1 LGDKWNWRYTVMVV
15 LSTLFL
21 VVLWLVALSVLR
33 PQTEAS
39 QVTSTPQPNATS
51 DSQTVEARVVR
62 VIETGQIE
70 LTPGQSQAVQRL
82 EVEIVSGPL
91 RGERVEV
98 EHGGMSLTNE
108 YTLYQ
113 EGDHVLATVSNL
125 PDGRRMLMVTDFV
138 RTGALALLGLVFVG
152 VTVLVS
158 GWKGV
163 RALIGLA
170 VSFVVLLG
178 FVLPQILSGHDPV
191 LVSVAGSFVL
201 LAVTLYLTQ
210 GWALK
215 THAALLGVFFSL
227 LLTGALASFAVSLAR
242 LSGFG
247 SEEAMFLQ
255 AAGTQ
260 VNLRGLLLAGMIV
273 GTLGVLD
280 DVIVGQASAV
290 MELAEANPAL
300 RGAWREL
307 YRRAMNIGH
316 DHIAATI
323 NTLVLAYVGAA
334 MPLLLLFQLYPEP
347 WGLTLNREMIAEEIV
362 RALVGS
368 LGLIAAVPI
377 TTFIASMLRSFRL
390 PVSYYLY
397 DGERRR

>member
-1 LGDKWNWRYTVMVV
+1 MRDEWNWRYTVMVLLAV
-15 LSTLFL
+15 LIL
-21 VVLWLVALSVLR
+21 VIVATVAVSLR
-33 PQTEAS
+33 PPS
-39 QVTSTPQPNATS
+39 QPMSSAATPTPQAS
-51 DSQTVEARVVR
+51 AAGDSQTVEARVVR

-70 LTPGQSQAVQRL
+70 LTPGQSQTVQRL

-108 YTLYQ
+108 YSLYRA
-113 EGDHVLATVSNL
+113 GDHVLATVSNL
-125 PDGRRMLMVTDFV
+125 PDGGRLLMVTDFV
-138 RTGALALLGLVFVG
+138 RTGALALLGAVFVG
-152 VTVLVS
+152 ATVLVS
-158 GWKGV
+158 GWKGA

-178 FVLPQILSGHDPV
+178 FVLPQILAGRDPV
-191 LVSVAGSFVL
+191 LVSVTGSFVL

-227 LLTGALASFAVSLAR
+227 LLTGALATLAVNLSR
-242 LSGFG
+242 LNGFG

-255 AAGTQ
+255 AAGVS

-290 MELAEANPAL
+290 TELARANPAMD
-300 RGAWREL
+300 WREL

-316 DHIAATI
+316 DHIAAMI

-334 MPLLLLFQLYPEP
+334 MPLLLLFQIYPEP
-347 WGLTLNREMIAEEIV
+347 WRLTLNRELIAEEIV

-377 TTFIASMLRSFRL
+377 TTLIASLLRGFRL
-390 PVSYYLY
+390 PVRYHFQAR
-397 DGERRR
+397 EKQP

>member
-1 LGDKWNWRYTVMVV
+1 MRDEWNWHYTVMVLLAV
-15 LSTLFL
+15 LIL
-21 VVLWLVALSVLR
+21 VIVAIVAVSLQLR
-33 PQTEAS
+33 SRPAPS
-39 QVTSTPQPNATS
+39 AATPTPHAPRS
-51 DSQTVEARVVR
+51 AAGDSQTVEARVVR
-62 VIETGQIE
+62 VIETSQIE

-108 YTLYQ
+108 YSLYR

-125 PDGRRMLMVTDFV
+125 PDGGRMLMVTDFV
-138 RTGALALLGLVFVG
+138 RTGALALLGLVFIG
-152 VTVLVS
+152 ATVLVS

-178 FVLPQILSGHDPV
+178 FVLPQILAGRDPV
-191 LVSVAGSFVL
+191 LVSVTGSFVL

-227 LLTGALASFAVSLAR
+227 MLTGLLASFAVSLAR
-242 LSGFG
+242 LNGFG

-255 AAGTQ
+255 AAGVS

-280 DVIVGQASAV
+280 DVIVAQASAV
-290 MELAEANPAL
+290 TELAEANPSL

-307 YRRAMNIGH
+307 YQRAMNIGH
-316 DHIAATI
+316 DHIAATV

-334 MPLLLLFQLYPEP
+334 MPLLLLFQ
-347 WGLTLNREMIAEEIV
+347 
-362 RALVGS
+362 S
-368 LGLIAAVPI
+368 LSGLIPRGLPRIRAC
-377 TTFIASMLRSFRL
+377 RS
-390 PVSYYLY
+390 S
-397 DGERRR
+397 